1 MDPSEAPEPERLN
14 PTELGAFRSVQ
25 ARHYGWQMIRIGI
38 VICVLSALGL
48 QFQFGQTGTLLVG
61 GVALAV
67 GLGALVASLS
77 PRSANLATFLV
88 QTALWTVIVALIL
101 IVLASI
107 VGFVYFLVAAFK

>member
-1 MDPSEAPEPERLN
+1 MPESELPNADEI
-14 PTELGAFRSVQ
+14 GAVRSVE
-25 ARHYGWQMIRIGI
+25 ARQYGWRMICIGV

-48 QFQFGQTGTLLVG
+48 QFRFGRTGTLVVG
-61 GVALAV
+61 GVVLVV

-88 QTALWTVIVALIL
+88 QTALWTVIVALVL

-107 VGFVYFLVAAFK
+107 VGFVYFLVAAFR